1 MITVENKGQFH
12 TSNYTIEV
20 YSITNENSN
29 SIDSI
34 PYNPEFTDDG
44 VSKVQVLQKG
54 KRPELYKDLTDLPLI
69 SPELYN
75 KLEADIKQSQTSFP
89 NKKTN

>member
-20 YSITNENSN
+20 HSITNENSN

-44 VSKVQVLQKG
+44 VSKEQVKG
-54 KRPELYKDLTDLPLI
+54 KREEVYKDLTDLPLI
-69 SPELYN
+69 DKATYD
-75 KLEADIKQSQTSFP
+75 KLEEQIKSTKI
-89 NKKTN
+89 NHLILMGRK